1 MRIDRDLIWILG
13 GRFITA
19 ITTLAA
25 IRIATKYLEPT
36 EYGSYFLLITFQ
48 SFCGLFLVSPI
59 GQYINRSLH
68 EWHEQKILLEQ
79 LKKYNR
85 YITFCCLVG
94 AASLICWSL
103 FKGLNWSSFVPNAV
117 LIALMV
123 YATTWNTSLIGAL
136 NMLEHRRSAV
146 FWASIT
152 AMLSLIASVA
162 AMSISKT
169 GQFWFIGQIFG
180 YAVGALG
187 SWITFKSFQ
196 TSEKTDEIKFI
207 SAIDLRSYVVPLAI
221 STLFMWW
228 IVSGYRMLV
237 DHYWGLSALGL
248 IAVGA
253 ALASQIWSLLESI
266 VSQYFSPRFYRK
278 LTQQSS
284 DLRREAFVAYT
295 KVLSLIYLALI
306 GPFLCYSELIFQ
318 LAVSEKFYPAFY
330 FFKLALLIELARV
343 LNSAFANS
351 IHLYKNSLN
360 LLPPYAVTAFALAL
374 GLFFSSRIDLSEKS
388 VLIVVL
394 LSQLLLLT
402 YFLLI
407 NAFIWK
413 ERTIKTLLCIGW
425 IFTNYFFGSAL
436 LTKSTAGVIFFCISL
451 IIHGLI
457 ALAIYKNIKTL
468 VLTKL

>member
-13 GRFITA
+13 GRLINA

-25 IRIATKYLEPT
+25 IRLATQYLDPT

-68 EWHEQKILLEQ
+68 EWREQKILVKQ
-79 LKKYNR
+79 LKKYNN
-85 YITFCCLVG
+85 YIVFCCLVG
-94 AASLICWSL
+94 AASLVCWSL
-103 FKGLNWSSFVPNAV
+103 FKGLSWSSFFPNAA

-136 NMLEHRRSAV
+136 NMLEHRRAAV
-146 FWASIT
+146 FWSALT
-152 AMLSLIASVA
+152 ALLSLIASLA
-162 AMSISKT
+162 AMSASKT

-196 TSEKTDEIKFI
+196 TSDEPNKSKFI
-207 SAIDLRSYVVPLAI
+207 STTDLKSYVIPLAI

-266 VSQYFSPRFYRK
+266 VSQYFSPRFYKK
-278 LTQQSS
+278 LSQKSVN
-284 DLRREAFVAYT
+284 LRRDAFVAYT
-295 KVLSLIYLALI
+295 KILSLIYLALI
-306 GPFLCYSELIFQ
+306 GPFLCYSEIIFKI
-318 LAVSEKFYPAFY
+318 AISEKFHQAFG

-360 LLPPYAVTAFALAL
+360 LLPPYAITAAALAL
-374 GLFFSSRIDLSEKS
+374 GLVFSSRINLDENS

-394 LSQLLLLT
+394 LAQLLLLA

-407 NAFIWK
+407 NSFVWK
-413 ERTIKTLLCIGW
+413 DKIFNMILCAAW
-425 IFTNYFFGSAL
+425 ILINYFLGSL
-436 LTKSTAGVIFFCISL
+436 LLSKSIAGVIFFCCS
-451 IIHGLI
+451 IILHSFVAI
-457 ALAIYKNIKTL
+457 AIYRNIKNL
-468 VLTKL
+468 VLNEL